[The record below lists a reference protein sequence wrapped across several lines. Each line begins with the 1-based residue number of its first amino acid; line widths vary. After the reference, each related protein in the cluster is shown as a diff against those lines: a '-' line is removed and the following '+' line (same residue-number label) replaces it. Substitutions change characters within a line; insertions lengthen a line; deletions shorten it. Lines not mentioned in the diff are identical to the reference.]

1 MTHLTADQV
10 VEATEGTLGRTGID
24 HLERCAQCREHVAA
38 LQSVIGDVE
47 GASDVPEPSPLFWDH
62 LSRRVR
68 EATDREPVPVA
79 AAWWAGWWRPIV
91 VAGAIAATV
100 AVAVLVRHQHP
111 SAPGQVATAPAV
123 QNAATSDPA
132 AEDMTVDVM
141 SAAVG
146 DLSFD
151 ELRDANMVPSRA
163 VVDQAVSK
171 LNPDQ
176 QRELMRLVREEMS
189 GSE

>member
-1 MTHLTADQV
+1 MTHLTADQI
-10 VEATEGTLGRTGID
+10 VEAAEGTVARSVAD
-24 HLERCAQCREHVAA
+24 HLEHCAQCRDHVA
-38 LQSVIGDVE
+38 LMTSVIGDVE
-47 GASDVPEPSPLFWDH
+47 GASGVPEPSPLFWDH

-68 EATDREPVPVA
+68 EATDQEAVPMAATWWAGLFRPLVA
-79 AAWWAGWWRPIV
+79 AAAI
-91 VAGAIAATV
+91 AGAIAIF
-100 AVAVLVRHQHP
+100 VLVRGQYA
-111 SAPGQVATAPAV
+111 SAPVQNQSMQAVQTVASDAPADDV
-123 QNAATSDPA
+123 AA
-132 AEDMTVDVM
+132 DVM
-141 SAAVG
+141 TAVAG

-151 ELRDANMVPSRA
+151 ELRDANLVPSRA